1 MQTIRPSGRVDSS
14 VTPLH
19 VPAAAQSVTLDLKC
33 YRSIR
38 PETRPDGLDLIC
50 KRLPKISLV
59 KNICKKTDSGC
70 ESEQGLGKR
79 SSRPHVLLYLSS
91 ILVLMFIFRSPFAAS
106 FIFYLPFCD
115 SDFRFWTLLSV
126 LNPSVPSP
134 VCRLGPFSH

>member
-70 ESEQGLGKR
+70 ESERDEGLGKR
-79 SSRPHVLLYLSS
+79 SSRPHVVFL
-91 ILVLMFIFRSPFAAS
+91 LVLHFSVDVYFQV
-106 FIFYLPFCD
+106 
-115 SDFRFWTLLSV
+115 TLCCQLYFLSAI
-126 LNPSVPSP
+126 L
-134 VCRLGPFSH
+134 